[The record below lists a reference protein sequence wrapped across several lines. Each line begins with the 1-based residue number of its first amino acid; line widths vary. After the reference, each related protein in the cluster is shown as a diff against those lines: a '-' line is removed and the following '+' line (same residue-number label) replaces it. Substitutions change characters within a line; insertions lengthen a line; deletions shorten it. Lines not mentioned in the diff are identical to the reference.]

1 MSQIEIVATR
11 TRMCGLQAT
20 TSLDTTR
27 QMQRGFRKHHF
38 ERESNKGLTTGE
50 NR

>member
-11 TRMCGLQAT
+11 TRVCGLQAT

-27 QMQRGFRKHHF
+27 QMQGGSRKHHF
-38 ERESNKGLTTGE
+38 ERESRKELTTGE